1 MAFLAGLG
9 VFWSSMLL
17 SLSLAGSPLDE
28 YSLSVGKKSLG
39 FMLAES
45 SLVVGWVLLSSVS
58 TSILEEG
65 SGPIDLDLVKRL

>member
-1 MAFLAGLG
+1 
-9 VFWSSMLL
+9 MLL

-28 YSLSVGKKSLG
+28 YSSSVGKKSLG
-39 FMLAES
+39 FMLAGS

-65 SGPIDLDLVKRL
+65 SGPIDLDLVKRP